1 MDLTGQTIVILGG
14 TSGIGLATALAAQEA
29 GGRPVIIGRDP
40 ERLAAALD
48 TLGRA
53 AKGDVID
60 ASNRSVLDAWL
71 GGLGTIDHLVLAA
84 SGGRG
89 AGLFPQL
96 GEDEL
101 RAGFDGKFWLH
112 FNALQA
118 ALPAMAPAGSVTFVT
133 AASARS
139 ANPGTSGLAAVNG
152 ALNAMV
158 GPLARELAPLRVN
171 AVSPGVIDTPWWD
184 GRTPEQRAALFET
197 VGETTPAGRVGR
209 AREVADA
216 IVFLMGN
223 GYTTGVILDVD
234 GGLRLG
240 TAQQRG

>member
-1 MDLTGQTIVILGG
+1 MDLAGQTIVVLGG

-29 GGRPVIIGRDP
+29 GGRVVIIGRDP

-53 AKGDVID
+53 AKGDVLD
-60 ASNRSVLDAWL
+60 ASNRAVMDAYL
-71 GGLGTIDHLVLAA
+71 GGIGTIDHLVLAA

-89 AGLFPQL
+89 AGLFAQL
-96 GEDEL
+96 REDEL
-101 RAGFDGKFWLH
+101 RAGFEGKFWLH
-112 FNALQA
+112 FGALQA
-118 ALPAMAPAGSVTFVT
+118 ALPSMRTPGSVTFVT
-133 AASARS
+133 AASARC

-158 GPLARELAPLRVN
+158 GPLARELAPLRIN

-184 GRTPEQRAALFET
+184 GRTPEQRAALFEV

-223 GYTTGVILDVD
+223 GYTTGVVLDVD

-240 TAQQRG
+240 TAPQRG